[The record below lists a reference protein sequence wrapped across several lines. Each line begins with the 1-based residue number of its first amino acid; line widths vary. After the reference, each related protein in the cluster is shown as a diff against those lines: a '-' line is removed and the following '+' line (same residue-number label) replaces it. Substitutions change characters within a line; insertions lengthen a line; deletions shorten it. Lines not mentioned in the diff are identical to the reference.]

1 MERLTELAIS
11 RRSPKLGSAP
21 RFNGEV
27 LGAITLAKLPRLLGR
42 RVSGRSLRHS
52 LIGVL
57 DVFDNPR
64 VWTGRLEPSFHLNPY
79 RQRLL
84 SARAHEKG
92 GSGVF
97 RRSKMRWKLPGPDHG
112 GTSPRGF
119 DPRNGPPP
127 PLNGRTPVG

>member
-11 RRSPKLGSAP
+11 RRSPKLGGAP

-84 SARAHEKG
+84 SARAHEEG
-92 GSGVF
+92 GSGSF
-97 RRSKMRWKLPGPDHG
+97 GAQRCG
-112 GTSPRGF
+112 GSFLGLTTVAHRQGVSIRATV
-119 DPRNGPPP
+119 R
-127 PLNGRTPVG
+127 PLL